1 MGFLLVTLKLDKG
14 TLVQISFDDNYKF
27 MEIWDSQIA
36 KESVGEHED
45 TYNGNFYCV
54 EIIREATDEDFKNYK
69 RKTKK

>member
-1 MGFLLVTLKLDKG
+1 M
-14 TLVQISFDDNYKF
+14 VQISFDDNSKF

-45 TYNGNFYCV
+45 TYNGNFYYV